1 MGARYVVIAMRSPP
15 FVSCD
20 CRSARRS
27 RRHAALTSF
36 ALRADTVE
44 LTLRFC
50 APPAQCD
57 DGSYRV
63 EWALCESTDPGD
75 VMGGVDF
82 DNCENIGTSY
92 HGAARTSARQRR
104 SSALRGPP
112 RLRRRLSARTQT
124 ATPAPTTTR
133 CRQIFQAPRMCAV
146 LMEGA
151 S

>member
-20 CRSARRS
+20 CSARRS
-27 RRHAALTSF
+27 RRHALTSF

-57 DGSYRV
+57 DGSYHV
-63 EWALCESTDPGD
+63 EWVLCESTDPGD
-75 VMGGVDF
+75 VVGGVDF

-92 HGAARTSARQRR
+92 ASFVTKIRR
-104 SSALRGPP
+104 
-112 RLRRRLSARTQT
+112 
-124 ATPAPTTTR
+124 
-133 CRQIFQAPRMCAV
+133 
-146 LMEGA
+146 
-151 S
+151 